1 MWGNAQE
8 EKTWENRKS
17 ARCWTCTGLRLQMET
32 SKWSTTY
39 TTTMCS
45 VNTRNQASESLG
57 VVICRPC
64 GVIIPESRPA
74 STLGEFS
81 GTGISGSRNS
91 NHVPGTTSIHSEH
104 YGIPQRQGRAR
115 DTVFRGSLRGAGLAE
130 AMGPADRVTPH
141 LGSGH
146 ADRPRTTS
154 WDRLELTVTCD
165 EGAETGGT
173 WREGWK

>member
-1 MWGNAQE
+1 
-8 EKTWENRKS
+8 
-17 ARCWTCTGLRLQMET
+17 MET
-32 SKWSTTY
+32 SKRSTTY

-104 YGIPQRQGRAR
+104 YRIPQRQVRAR
-115 DTVFRGSLRGAGLAE
+115 DTAVRGCPRGGGVAAGR
-130 AMGPADRVTPH
+130 GPADRLTAH
-141 LGSGH
+141 LGRGH

-154 WDRLELTVTCD
+154 WRRLERLVTCHERD
-165 EGAETGGT
+165 ESGGT
-173 WREGWK
+173 WGEGWK